1 MPKNNGNQRKLNRRD
16 YVKGIAAAGIGAA
29 TVFSGSAAARTNAN
43 GEDVYLV
50 FGADTSSDL
59 ESWLADRAGDLQ
71 SSSQESNS
79 EVIQYQDVN
88 QLNVNQQENAVAISI
103 DGGQADA
110 IQRTYQNNTNT
121 QKGDAESINAKKEK
135 KEHTFEDVKHA
146 YIVFAGDSDSRE
158 FSGWVVSDDVFQSK
172 QSAEADIE
180 QKQEVE
186 QANYNS
192 QSTAVAISEGGSYSR
207 SYQRSYQENNNVQT
221 AKALAANVGDGDSQ
235 KADSSVAQW
244 QDVDQLNVNEQGIA
258 VAIAVGEGSTA
269 KAWQVSCQFNTNK
282 QVAKAAAINFDPK
295 SMDEAKAMA
304 RMKGDFSESDVKRM
318 DDGAKQSNTQDA
330 EADIDQWQDVN
341 QLNINLQNA
350 AVSVALDAS
359 VATATQASY
368 QANLNAQVAEATA
381 VNFEDGG
388 WKAATVL
395 NGTDAKGDGSWA
407 VSYDNGGKQVNKQA
421 AIANIDQE
429 QYVEQLNVNE
439 QYSAVAFAVKDGNA
453 SAEQLNYQLNQNEQ
467 IAESDASNESDQN
480 DGKKD
485 DGKKEKDEKCAA

>member
-1 MPKNNGNQRKLNRRD
+1 MPKNNDNERNLNRRD
-16 YVKGIAAAGIGAA
+16 YVKGIAAAGIGAG
-29 TVFSGSAAARTNAN
+29 TIFSGASAARTNAN

-59 ESWLADRAGDLQ
+59 ESWLENRAGDLQ

-110 IQRTYQNNTNT
+110 IQRTYQYNTNT
-121 QKGDAESINAKKEK
+121 QKGDAQSINAKKEK
-135 KEHTFEDVKHA
+135 KEHTFEDVKNA

-158 FSGWVVSDDVFQSK
+158 FSGWVVSDNVFESK
-172 QSAEADIE
+172 QSAEADIDQE
-180 QKQEVE
+180 QEVE
-186 QANYNS
+186 QVNYNS

-221 AKALAANVGDGDSQ
+221 AKALALNVGDGDSQ
-235 KADSSVAQW
+235 KADSSVEQW

-258 VAIAVGEGSTA
+258 VAIAVGEDSVA

-282 QVAKAAAINFDPK
+282 QIAKAAAINFDPK
-295 SMDEAKAMA
+295 SMDEVAATA
-304 RMKGDFSESDVKRM
+304 RMNGDFSESDVKRTKTGK
-318 DDGAKQSNTQDA
+318 DQANTQDA
-330 EADIDQWQDVN
+330 EADIDQFQGVN

-350 AVSVALDAS
+350 AVSVALDKS
-359 VATATQASY
+359 DSYATQASY
-368 QANLNAQVAEATA
+368 QGNFNAQVAEAAA
-381 VNFEDGG
+381 VNIDEGN

-407 VSYDNGGKQVNKQA
+407 VSYDNGGDQVNQQT
-421 AIANIDQE
+421 AIADIDQA

-439 QYSAVAFAVKDGNA
+439 QYSAVAYAENDGTA
-453 SAEQLNYQLNQNEQ
+453 MAEQLNYQVNQNEQ
-467 IAESDASNESDQN
+467 IAESEASNESDQDN
-480 DGKKD
+480 KKDGKKD
-485 DGKKEKDEKCAA
+485 KDEKCAA